1 MSEQIKDIEQ
11 PKSREKIARESLDV
25 VLQKRNFRERF
36 DIDELVNKEVF
47 DLPEEIKNRITRDFN
62 IFKDHLD
69 SKEIKKTLITVL
81 TNKDRQS
88 FIMNIGEGEDAVEI
102 PNKSFS
108 NYVFTQNMDE
118 ILREEKVSLE
128 DFKKIARVSFDFNG
142 LKVVNDIGGTYQQGD
157 AYLKM
162 AVLAINDSEIK
173 DWARKNNLEYVVSR
187 DGGDEFGAVLK
198 SDKPIVRKVLNEFI
212 NKVQDKLRSQDTK
225 DILDFEDENVR
236 LKVIGVTDN
245 LLEEETVNEL
255 SGGEKKIY
263 KQKELEEA
271 KIALDISPD
280 DFAKQKENIRRNY
293 LNVADKKIPKN
304 YFFRAEMSA
313 AAATLYDGL
322 MDENNKIIINKEQTY
337 GKMMQVLMGTVLA
350 TSERSMHENK
360 VAFKAELAKSDN
372 PHDRFLST
380 IYNRS
385 EKEKK
390 FAMKIAAL
398 EKIEAARERH
408 ECEEEEYY
416 KSGGSWKG
424 FKELKAK
431 QKEEIMKLKENL

>member
-157 AYLKM
+157 A
-162 AVLAINDSEIK
+162 
-173 DWARKNNLEYVVSR
+173 
-187 DGGDEFGAVLK
+187 
-198 SDKPIVRKVLNEFI
+198 
-212 NKVQDKLRSQDTK
+212 
-225 DILDFEDENVR
+225 
-236 LKVIGVTDN
+236 
-245 LLEEETVNEL
+245 
-255 SGGEKKIY
+255 
-263 KQKELEEA
+263 
-271 KIALDISPD
+271 
-280 DFAKQKENIRRNY
+280 
-293 LNVADKKIPKN
+293 
-304 YFFRAEMSA
+304 
-313 AAATLYDGL
+313 
-322 MDENNKIIINKEQTY
+322 
-337 GKMMQVLMGTVLA
+337 
-350 TSERSMHENK
+350 
-360 VAFKAELAKSDN
+360 
-372 PHDRFLST
+372 
-380 IYNRS
+380 
-385 EKEKK
+385 
-390 FAMKIAAL
+390 
-398 EKIEAARERH
+398 
-408 ECEEEEYY
+408 
-416 KSGGSWKG
+416 
-424 FKELKAK
+424 
-431 QKEEIMKLKENL
+431 